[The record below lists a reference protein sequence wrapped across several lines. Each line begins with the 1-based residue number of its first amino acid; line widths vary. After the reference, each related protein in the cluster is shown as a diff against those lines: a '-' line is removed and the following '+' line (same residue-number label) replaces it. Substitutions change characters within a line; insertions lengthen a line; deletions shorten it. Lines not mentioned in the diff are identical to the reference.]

1 MVDSLPRGPVSAS
14 RLRSFIAVTSTLK
27 REGRFTAAAVRRWH
41 LPSASHSVTVSAAQ
55 ISGAD
60 PSYLPAAS
68 AGDGAR
74 AIASIPKAA
83 AADRDPF
90 IVFLQSDT
98 AYGRR
103 TSISSPCSR

>member
-41 LPSASHSVTVSAAQ
+41 LPSASHSVTASAAQ
-55 ISGAD
+55 INGAD
-60 PSYLPAAS
+60 PSYLPAAP
-68 AGDGAR
+68 AEGGAK

-83 AADRDPF
+83 ATKRDPF
-90 IVFLQSDT
+90 MVFLRLDPSY
-98 AYGRR
+98 ARCR
-103 TSISSPCSR
+103 SI